1 MIANFAQPNTSSVVH
16 QTSVIMRLV
25 LLPLIAFVLSSCA
38 VPSGTGS
45 AASGMSWRRFNSHH
59 VSVQV
64 PSGWH
69 VNTTTAQGTKGL
81 RITKDPVTKQGFETG
96 LTINVIER
104 STDAEFAAA
113 VREIGGYMANLHDSC
128 TEIVSSHISEPSGV
142 PTMILEGIRRLPS
155 APQRGLYHTRTVTHI
170 FKPARRIYVVI
181 FGSPADSWDAEFVT
195 GKKMMN
201 PIHFD
206 AD

>member
-1 MIANFAQPNTSSVVH
+1 
-16 QTSVIMRLV
+16 MRKFS
-25 LLPLIAFVLSSCA
+25 LLLIAFLLSSC
-38 VPSGTGS
+38 VSPSGTGS
-45 AASGMSWRRFNSHH
+45 AASGMSWRRFDSHH

-64 PSGWH
+64 PNGWH
-69 VNTTTAQGTKGL
+69 VNTTSLPGTKGL

-113 VREIGGYMANLHDSC
+113 VREIGSYMANLHDTC
-128 TEIVSSHISEPSGV
+128 TKVISSHISEPSGV
-142 PTMILEGIRRLPS
+142 PTMTLEGIRRLPS

-195 GKKMMN
+195 GQKMMN